1 MRIRLVILF
10 GVMYFLP
17 GRLPAQTTFTFKY
30 DSSGNRTERR
40 FIPMRKS
47 AQISDSTG
55 AIGTPE
61 QREEI
66 REVIGTNEIRIYP
79 NPTGG
84 FLHIEIPGEKE
95 NNVNIRLYDM
105 KGRTIKEMQVTDEYI
120 VLDMNSQPAGI
131 YILSIMV
138 GEKRKDWKIL
148 KD

>member
-10 GVMYFLP
+10 GLMYFLP
-17 GRLPAQTTFTFKY
+17 GRLQAQTTFTFNY
-30 DSSGNRTERR
+30 DSSGNRTERC

-47 AQISDSTG
+47 AQISDITG
-55 AIGTPE
+55 ATGTQE
-61 QREEI
+61 QKEEI
-66 REVIGTNEIRIYP
+66 REKIGKNEIRIYP

-95 NNVNIRLYDM
+95 NNISIRLYDM
-105 KGRTIKEMQVTDEYI
+105 KGRTIKEMQVTDENI
-120 VLDMNSQPAGI
+120 LLDLNSLPAGI

-138 GEKRKDWKIL
+138 GEKMKDWKIL

>member
-1 MRIRLVILF
+1 
-10 GVMYFLP
+10 
-17 GRLPAQTTFTFKY
+17 
-30 DSSGNRTERR
+30 
-40 FIPMRKS
+40 MRKS

>member
-17 GRLPAQTTFTFKY
+17 GRLPAQTMFTFNY
-30 DSSGNRTERR
+30 DPSGNRTERT
-40 FIPMRKS
+40 IQMQKS
-47 AQISDSTG
+47 AQIPDSTG

-66 REVIGTNEIRIYP
+66 REEIGTNEIRIYP

-105 KGRTIKEMQVTDEYI
+105 KGRTIKEMQVTDENI
-120 VLDMNSQPAGI
+120 LLDLNSQPAGI
-131 YILSIMV
+131 YILSIMI